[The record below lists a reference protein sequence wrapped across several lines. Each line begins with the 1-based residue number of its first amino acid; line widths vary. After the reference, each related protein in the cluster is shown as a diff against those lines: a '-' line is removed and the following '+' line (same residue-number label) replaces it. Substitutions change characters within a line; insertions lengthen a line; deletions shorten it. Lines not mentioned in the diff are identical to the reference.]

1 MTFEINSTMKNIL
14 LLFLV
19 SQINTFVNAQPISGK
34 TEKYDVVVSFGSICC
49 GTVSDDFL
57 VDFIKQV
64 DCKNK
69 VTIQAWQ
76 LGGCGREGEFKILF
90 LLNKLNP
97 SAKKKL
103 ITGLKKLVPEQ
114 NNKNKKAKA
123 SSGPINLDF
132 DFPAKQ
138 LENCSGQLTKW
149 N

>member
-1 MTFEINSTMKNIL
+1 MKYII

-19 SQINTFVNAQPISGK
+19 SLINIFANAQPASANS
-34 TEKYDVVVSFGSICC
+34 EKYDVVVSFGSICC

-64 DCKNK
+64 NCKNK
-69 VTIQAWQ
+69 VTIQGWQ

-90 LLNKLNP
+90 LLNKLNA

-123 SSGPINLDF
+123 NSGPISINF
-132 DFPAKQ
+132 NFPTKQ